1 MIQTTYESRDFYLCG
16 YLLSIQQKLL
26 SHTRENRITTFIFQD
41 TDELQY
47 AVKRYFDMAANVN
60 PVIYGQSLRSLKSLI
75 HSNHTNTDANTRTTT
90 KGIIQ

>member
-1 MIQTTYESRDFYLCG
+1 MIEHTYQSRDFYLCG

-26 SHTRENRITTFIFQD
+26 SHTRENRITTFLFQD
-41 TDELQY
+41 TDELQD
-47 AVKRYFDMAANVN
+47 AVKRYYNMAANVN

>member
-1 MIQTTYESRDFYLCG
+1 MIQNTYESRDFYLCG

-41 TDELQY
+41 NDELQD
-47 AVKRYFDMAANVN
+47 AVNKYYNMSAIVN